1 MLRDFV
7 LGFVKIHVLHHA
19 AQAPIY
25 GLAMM
30 EELRRHGYEVSPGTI
45 YPVLHGLETDG
56 YLAREERVV
65 GGKVRK
71 YYDHRRRAGRA
82 GGAQAKIVELTHEV
96 VEELLVSR
104 LPEPSADD
112 EEEGIDDDRPLPQPG
127 GPPCAV
133 DSRGADRGRRSLSA

>member
-45 YPVLHGLETDG
+45 YPVLHGLEIDG

-71 YYDHRRRAGRA
+71 YYTITDEGRA
-82 GGAQAKIVELTHEV
+82 ALAEARAKIVELTHEV
-96 VEELLVSR
+96 VEGHGPAK

-112 EEEGIDDDRPLPQPG
+112 EEEGID
-127 GPPCAV
+127 
-133 DSRGADRGRRSLSA
+133 

>member
-1 MLRDFV
+1 MLRDFF
-7 LGFVKIHVLHHA
+7 LGFVKVHVLHHA
-19 AQAPIY
+19 AQEPVY

-45 YPVLHGLETDG
+45 YPLLHSLETDG

-71 YYDHRRRAGRA
+71 YYTITDEGRA
-82 GGAQAKIVELTHEV
+82 ALAEARIKIAELTHEV
-96 VEELLVSR
+96 VEGYGPAK

-112 EEEGIDDDRPLPQPG
+112 EDEGTD
-127 GPPCAV
+127 
-133 DSRGADRGRRSLSA
+133 

>member
-7 LGFVKIHVLHHA
+7 LGFVKVHVLHHA

-71 YYDHRRRAGRA
+71 YYTITEEGRA
-82 GGAQAKIVELTHEV
+82 ALAEARAKIVELTHEV
-96 VEELLVSR
+96 VEGHGPAK

-112 EEEGIDDDRPLPQPG
+112 EEEDID
-127 GPPCAV
+127 
-133 DSRGADRGRRSLSA
+133 